1 MSNEAKPLTPLQS
14 RILAF
19 IGEAVEAQGFPPS
32 IREIGRRLRI
42 TSPSSVAYHLRV
54 LEAHGLLKREGA
66 ISRGMALATNPASL
80 PILGR
85 VAAGSGVIASED
97 VEGHVTLDK
106 DARRGADYI
115 LRVRGDSMTGAG
127 ILDGDLVQVRR
138 QDDAV
143 DGDIVVAVVEG
154 EEGVVK
160 RLRRR
165 HGSAA
170 LESENPAY
178 QPITSS
184 FRVAGKV
191 VGLLRR
197 Y

>member
-14 RILAF
+14 RILSF
-19 IGEAVEAQGFPPS
+19 IGEAVESQGFPPS

-138 QDDAV
+138 QDDAL

-160 RLRRR
+160 RLRKRS
-165 HGSAA
+165 GSAA

-178 QPITSS
+178 QPITDA
-184 FRVAGKV
+184 FQVAGKV

>member
-1 MSNEAKPLTPLQS
+1 MSKEITELQQ
-14 RILAF
+14 RILDF
-19 IGEAVEAQGFPPS
+19 IGASLEDKGYPPS

-54 LEAHGLLKREGA
+54 LEAAGLLKREGA
-66 ISRGMALATNPASL
+66 ISRGMTLPTPLGL

-85 VAAGSGVIASED
+85 VAAGSGVIAAED
-97 VEGHVTLDK
+97 AEGHVHLDK
-106 DARRGADYI
+106 DLRRGADYI
-115 LRVRGDSMTGAG
+115 LRVKGDSMTGAG
-127 ILDGDLVQVRR
+127 IMEGDLVQVRR
-138 QDDAV
+138 QDDAK
-143 DGDIVVAVVEG
+143 DGEIVVALVG

-165 HGSAA
+165 PRPA

-178 QPITSS
+178 APITEEFS
-184 FRVAGKV
+184 VVGKV
-191 VGLLRR
+191 VGLLRS

>member
-1 MSNEAKPLTPLQS
+1 MSKEITELQQRIRDFIEASIEEK
-14 RILAF
+14 
-19 IGEAVEAQGFPPS
+19 GYPPS

-54 LEAHGLLKREGA
+54 LEAAGLLKREGA
-66 ISRGMALATNPASL
+66 ISRGMTLPAPMGL

-85 VAAGSGVIASED
+85 VAAGSGVIAAED
-97 VEGHVTLDK
+97 AEGHVHLDK
-106 DARRGADYI
+106 DLRRGADYI
-115 LRVRGDSMTGAG
+115 LRVKGDSMTGAG
-127 ILDGDLVQVRR
+127 IMEGDLVQVRR
-138 QDDAV
+138 QDDAK
-143 DGDIVVAVVEG
+143 DGEIVVALVG

-165 HGSAA
+165 PRPA

-178 QPITSS
+178 APITEDFS
-184 FRVAGKV
+184 VVGKV
-191 VGLLRR
+191 VGLLRS

>member
-1 MSNEAKPLTPLQS
+1 MSKEITELQG
-14 RILAF
+14 RIRDF
-19 IGEAVEAQGFPPS
+19 IESSIEEKGYPPS

-54 LEAHGLLKREGA
+54 LEAAGLLKREGA
-66 ISRGMALATNPASL
+66 ISRGMTLPAPMGL

-85 VAAGSGVIASED
+85 VAAGSGVIAAED
-97 VEGHVTLDK
+97 AEGHVHLDK
-106 DARRGADYI
+106 DLRRGADYI
-115 LRVRGDSMTGAG
+115 LRVKGDSMTGAG
-127 ILDGDLVQVRR
+127 IMEGDLVQVRR
-138 QDDAV
+138 QDDAK
-143 DGDIVVAVVEG
+143 DGEIVVALVG

-165 HGSAA
+165 PRPA

-178 QPITSS
+178 APITEDFS
-184 FRVAGKV
+184 VVGKV
-191 VGLLRR
+191 VGLLRS

>member
-1 MSNEAKPLTPLQS
+1 MSTPPKDPTPLQ
-14 RILAF
+14 RRMLGAIADF
-19 IGEAVEAQGFPPS
+19 VEEHGFPPS
-32 IREIGRRLRI
+32 IRELGRRLRI

-54 LEAHGLLKREGA
+54 LEEAGLLKRAGSL
-66 ISRGMALATNPASL
+66 SRGMTLSSPPNSL

-85 VAAGSGVIASED
+85 VAAGTGIVAEED
-97 VEGHVTLDK
+97 VEGHVSLDR
-106 DARRGADYI
+106 DARRGADFL
-115 LRVRGDSMTGAG
+115 LRVKGDSMTGAG
-127 ILDGDLVQVRR
+127 ILEGDLVQVRR
-138 QDDAV
+138 QDDAR
-143 DGDIVVAVVEG
+143 DGEIVVALVG

-165 HGSAA
+165 GAPPA

-178 QPITSS
+178 APIPGP
-184 FRVAGKV
+184 FQVVGKV

>member
-1 MSNEAKPLTPLQS
+1 MSSEQKELTELQT
-14 RILAF
+14 RILEF
-19 IGEAVEAQGFPPS
+19 IGESIEEKGYPPS

-54 LEAHGLLKREGA
+54 LEEHGLLKREESL
-66 ISRGMALATNPASL
+66 SRGMTLASPPNSL

-85 VAAGSGVIASED
+85 VAAGTGVIAAED
-97 VEGHVTLDK
+97 AEGHVSLDR
-106 DARRGADYI
+106 DARRGADYL
-115 LRVRGDSMTGAG
+115 LRVQGDSMTGAG
-127 ILDGDLVQVRR
+127 ILPGDLVQVRR
-138 QDDAV
+138 QQAAQ
-143 DGDIVVAVVEG
+143 DGEIVVALVG

-160 RLRRR
+160 RLRGKGERSR
-165 HGSAA
+165 

-178 QPITSS
+178 EPIPGPFS
-184 FRVAGKV
+184 VVGKV

>member
-1 MSNEAKPLTPLQS
+1 MSSEVTPLQR
-14 RILAF
+14 RILDV
-19 IGEAVEAQGFPPS
+19 IKESVEEKGFPPS

-42 TSPSSVAYHLRV
+42 TSPSSVAYHLRA
-54 LEAHGLLKREGA
+54 LESAGLIKRAGS
-66 ISRGMALATNPASL
+66 ISRGMTLAEPPNSL

-85 VAAGSGVIASED
+85 VAAGAGTIAEED
-97 VEGHVTLDK
+97 VEGHVSLDR
-106 DARRGADYI
+106 DARRGADFL
-115 LRVRGDSMTGAG
+115 LRVKGDSMVGAG
-127 ILDGDLVQVRR
+127 ILEGDLVQVRR
-138 QDDAV
+138 QQAADE
-143 DGDIVVAVVEG
+143 GDIVVAVVG

-165 HGSAA
+165 PSPA

-178 QPITSS
+178 APITEAFS
-184 FRVAGKV
+184 VIGKV